1 MDSSPPVSSLFHF
14 PGKNT
19 GVGCPAPRDPPDPGI
34 EPVSLSYPALE
45 TEFFTTLP
53 PGKPLLTTYKIYKIG
68 KIQAISYGDIVHR
81 GVINKH
87 VGSGWHLANTQKHY
101 YLHIKMSERS

>member
-1 MDSSPPVSSLFHF
+1 MPLEDLLLTRVIDLLVCVRAQLCSTLCDPMDSSPPVSSLFHF

-53 PGKPLLTTYKIYKIG
+53 PGKP
-68 KIQAISYGDIVHR
+68 
-81 GVINKH
+81 N
-87 VGSGWHLANTQKHY
+87 WPP
-101 YLHIKMSERS
+101 